1 MTLAK
6 DSSAFSGEITRK
18 EIADYLYSQLIEKI
32 VNVLENQEG
41 LNFKNTLIDFG
52 EQVACGESIYWGSYI
67 KTISAIVK
75 NYLDPLPEKF
85 IWAMWQNI
93 RNVYNIEYIDEDDD
107 LDEIYVDLY
116 EDITEE
122 VLQRLYP
129 IAESAYDDYEAELE
143 DDFYDDVDNEDKNY
157 DK

>member
-52 EQVACGESIYWGSYI
+52 EQVACAESIYWGSYI

-93 RNVYNIEYIDEDDD
+93 RNVYNIEYIDED
-107 LDEIYVDLY
+107 
-116 EDITEE
+116 TEE